1 MMRIKFLLSA
11 ALMVVCSFSYA
22 QNDLLQTLKVSSEWD
37 RNDNLVYSAEK
48 PFPGTVSLLVK
59 FEDVKN
65 FRIPENVFVIRSSGP
80 FLTLRPIDK
89 EGRSS
94 CQISY
99 SWNYGNVR
107 AKVDTEHTYLLP
119 YPAERSGRCIF
130 TYNIRDS
137 LFRNKEKVEKHKD
150 FFSVRFLL
158 EEGDT
163 VYAAR
168 KGVVIKTIDGQSV
181 DKSLAGKVSYSSNE
195 NYITVEHGDG
205 TCAQYSCLKEGSIAV
220 ELGDMV
226 YPGTPLALA
235 GTFDGESYYVDFSV
249 FSLELDD
256 NRFVRRYYKPV
267 FSTDKGV
274 IRMEHGKY
282 YKPVITRE
290 LITGEMTKREKKKF
304 TE

>member
-1 MMRIKFLLSA
+1 MMRIKFLLFT

-22 QNDLLQTLKVSSEWD
+22 QDDLLRTLKVSSEWD
-37 RNDNLVYSAEK
+37 QNDNLVYTAEK
-48 PFPGTVSLLVK
+48 PFPGTVSLLMK
-59 FEDVKN
+59 FDNVKN
-65 FRIPENVFVIRSSGP
+65 FRIPENVFIIRSSGQ
-80 FLTLRPIDK
+80 FLSLRPIDK
-89 EGRSS
+89 EGESS

-99 SWNYGNVR
+99 AWSYGNVR

-119 YPAERSGRCIF
+119 YPVERSGRCIF
-130 TYNIRDS
+130 TYNMRDS
-137 LFRNKEKVEKHKD
+137 LFRNKAKVDRNKD
-150 FFSVRFLL
+150 FFAVRFYL

-195 NYITVEHGDG
+195 NYITIEHGDG
-205 TCAQYSCLKEGSIAV
+205 TCAEYSCLKEGSIAV
-220 ELGDMV
+220 EPGDMV

-235 GTFDGESYYVDFSV
+235 GTFDGESHYLDFSV
-249 FSLELDD
+249 FSLVLDD
-256 NRFVRRYYKPV
+256 NTFVTKYYKPV

-274 IRMEHGKY
+274 IRLEHGEY

-290 LITGEMTKREKKKF
+290 LITGEMTKKEKKKF